1 MDSMRCFC
9 KDIFAF
15 ICVYEYM
22 DIKAIIDFHLY
33 IHKFIVEP
41 CTFINTI
48 FTGRQIQHKY
58 VIYTGRFINRTFAA
72 ITVLPA

>member
-1 MDSMRCFC
+1 MDSMRCIC

-15 ICVYEYM
+15 IGVYEYM
-22 DIKAIIDFHLY
+22 DIKAIINFHLY

-48 FTGRQIQHKY
+48 FTGRQIHKY
-58 VIYTGRFINRTFAA
+58 VIYTGRFISRSFAA